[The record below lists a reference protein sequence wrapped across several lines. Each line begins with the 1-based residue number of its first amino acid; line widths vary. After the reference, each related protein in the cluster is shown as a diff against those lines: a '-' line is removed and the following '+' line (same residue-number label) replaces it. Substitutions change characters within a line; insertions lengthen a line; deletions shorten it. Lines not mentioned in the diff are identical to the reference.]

1 MKTKPTKRI
10 ELEEYVRINGIH
22 QYLFHSGTNDE
33 NPVMLFLHG
42 GPGSPAS
49 LFAHAFQNR
58 WEDLF
63 TVVHWD
69 QRGAGKTLTKNPH
82 SYPTVDLLIQDVLEI
97 IAYLKQ
103 KYHQEKIVLL
113 GHSWGSVL
121 GSIFIKRHPEAIE
134 YYIGAGQVIDK
145 RESER
150 LSYARVREAILRA
163 SDTQALKKLEALGEY
178 PGQELNDEWL
188 KKSLQLRKLQRKY
201 HLIAKSKVSPLRIIL
216 TSPLFTWSDLAALVK
231 GNKANRALVAF
242 LGRFTLNS
250 EPADY
255 EVPIYYIIGE
265 DDWQTPAALAQ
276 EYFTRIHGPHKKF
289 FLMPHAGHMAMV
301 DQPGQFLDVLSEIR
315 TV

>member
-1 MKTKPTKRI
+1 MKTTPTKLI
-10 ELEEYVRINGIH
+10 ELEEYVPINGIR
-22 QYLFHSGTNDE
+22 QYLFHSGTSYE

-49 LFAHAFQNR
+49 LFAHVFQDR

-82 SYPTVDLLIQDVLEI
+82 SYPTVDLLIEDLLEI
-97 IAYLKQ
+97 IQYLKQ
-103 KYHQEKIVLL
+103 RYQREKIVIL

-121 GSIFIKRHPEAIE
+121 GSVFIKHHPDAVE
-134 YYIGAGQVIDK
+134 YYIGVGQVISK

-150 LSYARVREAILRA
+150 LNYARVREAILQA
-163 SDTQALKKLEALGEY
+163 NDTNALKKLDALGEY
-178 PGQELNDEWL
+178 PGQELDDEWL
-188 KKSLQLRKLQRKY
+188 KKSLRLRTLQGKF
-201 HLIAKSKVSPLRIIL
+201 HLTVKSKVSPFKIIR
-216 TSPLFTWSDLAALVK
+216 TSPLFKFSDLTALVK
-231 GNKANRALVAF
+231 GSKANRTLVDF
-242 LGRFTLNS
+242 LGKFDLNA

-276 EYFTRIHGPHKKF
+276 DYFTRIHAPFKKF

-301 DQPGQFLDVLSEIR
+301 DQPAQFFDILSEMR
-315 TV
+315 TR